1 MKKADCELWRE
12 LALQHLHGDRAIIT
26 SASSH
31 ADLWWCFKE
40 LLCDAGSGR
49 PVDKGIEAIFRYA
62 WWCVNDSGD
71 EQLVAEVQTYFY
83 EDLPVY
89 DELAA
94 QVPLYITPQQFE
106 RLEPVFRYRLTEN
119 EYAEFRCRYCTD
131 RERIFGIQNSTEG
144 QERKPPT
151 DASEP
156 SNRK

>member
-12 LALQHLHGDRAIIT
+12 LALQHLHGYRAIIT

-40 LLCDAGSGR
+40 LLCDAGRGG
-49 PVDKGIEAIFRYA
+49 PVDEGIESVFRYA

-71 EQLVAEVQTYFY
+71 EQLVAEVQTSFY

-94 QVPLYITPQQFE
+94 QVPLYITPQQLE
-106 RLEPVFRYRLTEN
+106 RLEPVF
-119 EYAEFRCRYCTD
+119 
-131 RERIFGIQNSTEG
+131 
-144 QERKPPT
+144 
-151 DASEP
+151 
-156 SNRK
+156 